1 MVKYYTG
8 FGSMTDVGVG
18 TTGGAVANMPNHG
31 LSYVTAN
38 ETYCLQAPYKGA
50 RKMLVCVSTS
60 TAAGAVV
67 LAATSSGNI
76 TFNQAGHGKISFAAA
91 TTERQVVELVGLSSN
106 QWAIT
111 NAYPVA
117 SSGAGPVTTTY

>member
-1 MVKYYTG
+1 MVKYYAQTG
-8 FGSMTDVGVG
+8 SVTDVGVG
-18 TTGGAVANMPNHG
+18 TTGGAVADTPNNG

-38 ETYCLQAPYKGA
+38 ETYCLEPPYKGA

-60 TAAGAVV
+60 TAAGATV

-76 TFNQAGHGKISFAAA
+76 TFNQVGHGKITFAAA
-91 TTERQVVELVGLSSN
+91 TTERQVVELIGLSSV

-117 SSGAGPVTTTY
+117 SSGAGPATTTY

>member
-18 TTGGAVANMPNHG
+18 TTGGAVADTPNYG
-31 LSYVTAN
+31 LSYVTAD
-38 ETYCLQAPYKGA
+38 EVYCLQPPHKGA
-50 RKMLVCVSTS
+50 RKMLICVSTS
-60 TAAGAVV
+60 TAAGATV

-76 TFNQAGHGKISFAAA
+76 TFNQVGHGKITFAAA
-91 TTERQVVELVGLSSN
+91 TTERQVMELIGLSSN
-106 QWAIT
+106 QWAVT

-117 SSGAGPVTTTY
+117 SSGAGPATTTF